1 MVFALATCPRGLH
14 LESRM
19 EEIVFNNNFDMYME
33 KDIQTKKGD
42 EQDYSLGHSKK
53 NIVRPSEARGDVI
66 NGNG

>member
-1 MVFALATCPRGLH
+1 
-14 LESRM
+14 M
-19 EEIVFNNNFDMYME
+19 EEIVANNNFYMYME
-33 KDIQTKKGD
+33 EDIQTKKGD